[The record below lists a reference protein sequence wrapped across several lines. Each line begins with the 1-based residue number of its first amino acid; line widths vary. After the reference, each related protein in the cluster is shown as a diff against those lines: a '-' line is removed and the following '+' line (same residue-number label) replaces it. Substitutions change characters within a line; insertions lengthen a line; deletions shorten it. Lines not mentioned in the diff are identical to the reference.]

1 MPNPFVQ
8 RPTHSKTKWSSLI
21 PDSQW
26 SVYDRVLLEAQQQ
39 GIRFALGGSFA
50 LATHTGCW
58 RNTKDLD
65 IYVLPED
72 RDRMIRVLD
81 HLGLSDYY
89 EKTPYDRWWI
99 YRGYTQET
107 IVDVIWAM
115 ANHRAQ
121 IDELWM
127 SGPVLD
133 IHGRPLRVLPAEA
146 ILWDKLYIM
155 QRDRCDWP
163 DVMNLIFSV
172 GRELDWEYLIG
183 RIGEDWP
190 LLSGALLI
198 FRWISPG
205 TAQAL
210 PAWLWDRLQLRP
222 ESLLPP
228 QPAINQRRV
237 SLLDTRPWFGPDR
250 QQQQPAA
257 G

>member
-1 MPNPFVQ
+1 MANLFVQ
-8 RPTHSKTKWSSLI
+8 HPTHSSTRWSSLI
-21 PDSQW
+21 PDAQW
-26 SVYDRVLLEAQQQ
+26 AVYDRVFQEAEQRR
-39 GIRFALGGSFA
+39 IRFALGGAFA
-50 LATHTGCW
+50 LATHTGRW

-72 RDRMIRVLD
+72 RDRMIRVLG

-99 YRGYTQET
+99 YRGCTAET

-127 SGPVLD
+127 SGPALE
-133 IHGRPLRVLPAEA
+133 IRGRLLRVLPAEA
-146 ILWDKLYIM
+146 VLWDKLYIM

-163 DVMNLIFSV
+163 DVMNLLYAI

-190 LLSGALLI
+190 LLAGALLV

-205 TAQAL
+205 AAQAL
-210 PAWLWDRLQLRP
+210 PMWIWNRLELRP
-222 ESLLPP
+222 EVHLPP
-228 QPAINQRRV
+228 QPAIDLRRA

-250 QQQQPAA
+250 QQQPAA